1 LRQSRRCGI
10 IIFGKGATA
19 EGTEISPKVRTHL
32 PPVQHA
38 TRKNDHGDEE
48 EEGQEENEVNDAKRE
63 PRTGAAPSSSDFAR
77 RPCGASRN
85 GWTEVRPFPFWG
97 TFCRSMIFSENRF

>member
-1 LRQSRRCGI
+1 M

-48 EEGQEENEVNDAKRE
+48 GQEEKEVE
-63 PRTGAAPSSSDFAR
+63 VSDLCAGLVLGQR
-77 RPCGASRN
+77 HHLRISRSALNGASRN
-85 GWTEVRPFPFWG
+85 GWTKVRPFPFWA
-97 TFCRSMIFSENRF
+97 